1 VLGFAAWTRLPEAVR
16 VRFGDP
22 AAAVDYVGEF
32 DVVRAS
38 WLGRLVAFACKL
50 LGMPVVP
57 RTGLFG
63 RRANGERIKVRL
75 PALLSPGTTH
85 VEHFD
90 EADGWFRFT
99 MTVTHP
105 FFGEMFYQTG
115 RFRAAGEQL

>member
-1 VLGFAAWTRLPEAVR
+1 MNNITSAVDRIAVADVSTVPRLCGLRSVLGFAAWTRLPEAVR
-16 VRFGDP
+16 ARFGDP
-22 AAAVDYVGEF
+22 PAAVD
-32 DVVRAS
+32 
-38 WLGRLVAFACKL
+38 
-50 LGMPVVP
+50 
-57 RTGLFG
+57 
-63 RRANGERIKVRL
+63 GERSKVRL

-90 EADGWFRFT
+90 EAGGWFRFT